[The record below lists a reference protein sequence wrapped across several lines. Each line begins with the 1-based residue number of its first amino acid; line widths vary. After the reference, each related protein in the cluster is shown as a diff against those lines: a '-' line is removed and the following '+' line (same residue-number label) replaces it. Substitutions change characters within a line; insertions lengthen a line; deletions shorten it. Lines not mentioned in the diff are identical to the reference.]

1 MPAVTGPAAN
11 GPAANGVAAFEIEV
25 LEGLVPYARREVEAL
40 GATVMAEHD
49 DGLTVRAVGTD
60 ALLALRLASAV
71 YLRLHFEVP
80 RPKAL
85 LGDRHFRRL
94 LAGVREVAGRGRFDG
109 FRFAAAGADSA
120 VFRRLAR
127 ALQEATGL
135 RFDADGGE
143 LLLRVR
149 PVPEGSGWEVL
160 VRLTPRPLSARS
172 WRVCNRAGGLNATL
186 AAAMVAASRPRP
198 GDRFLNLMCGS
209 GTLLAE
215 RFLAGAATGLT
226 GLDVDADAL
235 ACARANL
242 EAAGAAGACRLVH
255 GDIREAPLDRGAYD
269 VIVADLPWGDA
280 VGSHADNRSLHPAVL
295 EAADRLGGPEARVV
309 LLNHELKL
317 FRRVLAE
324 QGWWRVA
331 SERRVAHGGHYP
343 HLYVLRRR

>member
-1 MPAVTGPAAN
+1 MSAT
-11 GPAANGVAAFEIEV
+11 FEIEV
-25 LEGLVPYARREVEAL
+25 LEGLLPFARREVEAL
-40 GATVMAEHD
+40 GATVTSEHA
-49 DGLTVRAVGTD
+49 DGLTVRAIGAET
-60 ALLALRLASAV
+60 LLALRLASAA

-85 LGDRHFRRL
+85 LGDAHFRRL
-94 LAGVREVAGRGRFDG
+94 LAGVREVTARGRFEN
-109 FRFAAAGADSA
+109 FRFAAAGAGSG
-120 VFRRLAR
+120 VFRRLAQ

-135 RFDADGGE
+135 RFDADAGE

-149 PVPEGSGWEVL
+149 PAPEGSGWEVL

-198 GDRFLNLMCGS
+198 GERFLNLMCGS
-209 GTLLAE
+209 GTLLVE
-215 RFLAGAATGLT
+215 RYLAGPAAELT

-235 ACARANL
+235 TCARANL
-242 EAAGAAGACRLVH
+242 EAAGAAEACRLVRA
-255 GDIREAPLDRGAYD
+255 DVREAPLDRAAHD

-295 EAADRLGGPEARVV
+295 EAADRLAGPEARVV

-324 QGWWRVA
+324 QPWWRVE
-331 SERRVAHGGHYP
+331 SERKVAHGGHYP

>member
-1 MPAVTGPAAN
+1 VSDGY
-11 GPAANGVAAFEIEV
+11 EIEV
-25 LEGLVPYARREVEAL
+25 LEGLQPFARAEAEAA
-40 GATVMAEHD
+40 GATVVAEHA
-49 DGLTVRAVGTD
+49 DGLTVRAPD
-60 ALLALRLASAV
+60 PAALSRMRLATAV
-71 YLRLHFEVP
+71 YRRLHFEVP

-94 LAGVREVAGRGRFDG
+94 LAAVSDVALRAPFQG

-120 VFRRLAR
+120 VFRRLAG

-135 RFDADGGE
+135 PFDAAEGD

-149 PVPEGSGWEVL
+149 PAPAGAGWEVL
-160 VRLTPRPLSARS
+160 VRLTPRPLSARA

-186 AAAMVAASRPRP
+186 AAAMVAEAGVRP

-209 GTLLAE
+209 GTLLVE
-215 RFLAGAATGLT
+215 RYLAGPAAELT
-226 GLDVDADAL
+226 GLDVDAEAL

-242 EAAGAAGACRLVH
+242 EAAGAAEACRLVRA
-255 GDIREAPLDRGAYD
+255 DVRAAPLDDGAYD

-295 EAADRLGGPEARVV
+295 ATIDRLAAPGARVV

-317 FRRVLAE
+317 FRRLLAE
-324 QGWWRVA
+324 PSPWRVEA
-331 SERRVAHGGHYP
+331 ERKVEHGGHFP
-343 HLYVLRRR
+343 HLYRLRRDAPDTGS

>member
-1 MPAVTGPAAN
+1 MPDT
-11 GPAANGVAAFEIEV
+11 FEIEV
-25 LEGLVPYARREVEAL
+25 LEGLLPYARRELEAA
-40 GATVMAEHD
+40 GGSIVAEHA
-49 DGLTVRAVGTD
+49 DGLTVRAVGPE

-71 YLRLHFEVP
+71 YRRLHFDVP

-94 LAGVREVAGRGRFDG
+94 LAAIREVTGRGRFQG

-127 ALQEATGL
+127 ALQDATGL
-135 RFDADGGE
+135 RFDAAAGE

-149 PVPEGSGWEVL
+149 PAPDGDGWEVL

-215 RFLAGAATGLT
+215 RFLAGPAAELT
-226 GLDVDADAL
+226 GLDLDAEAL

-242 EAAGAAGACRLVH
+242 EAAGAAEACRLVH
-255 GDIREAPLDRGAYD
+255 ADVRAAPLEPGAYD
-269 VIVADLPWGDA
+269 VIQADLPWGDA
-280 VGSHADNRSLHPAVL
+280 VGSHAENRSLHPAVL
-295 EAADRLGGPEARVV
+295 EAADRLAGPEARLV

-324 QGWWRVA
+324 QRWWRVE
-331 SERRVAHGGHYP
+331 SERKVAHGGHFP
-343 HLYVLRRR
+343 HLYVLRRLGASEGP